1 MPLLQLDGPALA
13 RRVGEAVP
21 ESVIPSF
28 ASLSS
33 ESGFTGLK
41 DYQDA
46 SQETLWVEAPYIA
59 EVAAFLQQDEEL
71 DFQYL
76 NAISAIDFV
85 GHFEL
90 VYHLTSF
97 RKGHKATMRAR
108 LEGRENLTAPS
119 VYHLWRGA
127 DFQEREIWDLMGIRF
142 EGHPNMKRIML
153 WEGFE
158 GHPLRK
164 DFLG

>member
-1 MPLLQLDGPALA
+1 MALLQLDGPALA
-13 RRVGEAVP
+13 RRVGDAVP
-21 ESVIPSF
+21 DSVIPSF

-33 ESGFTGLK
+33 ESRFTGLK

-46 SQETLWVEAPYIA
+46 SQEALWVEAPYIA
-59 EVAAFLQQDEEL
+59 EVAGFLQQDDEL

-108 LEGRENLTAPS
+108 LEGRENLAAPS

>member
-1 MPLLQLDGPALA
+1 MALLQL
-13 RRVGEAVP
+13 VGASLSERISAFVPDSVDEAVP
-21 ESVIPSF
+21 LGRAGE
-28 ASLSS
+28 A
-33 ESGFTGLK
+33 
-41 DYQDA
+41 
-46 SQETLWVEAPYIA
+46 LWVKPAAIA
-59 EVAAFLQQDEEL
+59 DVAAFMQQDEEL
-71 DFQYL
+71 DLRYL

-97 RKGHKATMRAR
+97 ARGHKATMRAR
-108 LEGRENLTAPS
+108 LPGRDNLSAPS

-164 DFLG
+164 DFVG

>member
-1 MPLLQLDGPALA
+1 MALLQLDGAPLSL
-13 RRVGEAVP
+13 RVSEAVP
-21 ESVIPSF
+21 GSV
-28 ASLSS
+28 
-33 ESGFTGLK
+33 
-41 DYQDA
+41 DDA
-46 SQETLWVEAPYIA
+46 VPGGKAGEALWVKPAAIA
-59 EVAAFLQQDEEL
+59 DVAAFMQQDEKL
-71 DFQYL
+71 DLQYL
-76 NAISAIDFV
+76 NSISAIDFV

-108 LEGRENLTAPS
+108 LSGRDNLAAPS

-142 EGHPNMKRIML
+142 DGHPNMKRIML

-164 DFLG
+164 DFVG